1 MGKLGWLTI
10 ALIAAGGTAAHAQG
24 VRPRPKSANS
34 AVHSKADA
42 DQAWLRH
49 RAKLGRIT
57 GTITIDPAVRKS
69 VLGSCH
75 DVVVQVLTGEW
86 KSVGAVQAFG
96 NIRDGECAY
105 AIILPARLGVRLR
118 GFYGGPSGGHPG
130 DFLELS
136 PQKDT
141 ELAVQVGATTRA
153 AMKLSYAYV
162 R

>member
-10 ALIAAGGTAAHAQG
+10 ALIAAGGEAAYAQAI
-24 VRPRPKSANS
+24 RPRPKSANS
-34 AVHSKADA
+34 AVHSKTDA
-42 DQAWLRH
+42 DQAWLHH
-49 RAKLGRIT
+49 RGKLGRIT
-57 GTITIDPAVRKS
+57 GSIAIDPTVHKS

-75 DVVVQVLTGEW
+75 DIVVQVLSEEW
-86 KSVGAVQAFG
+86 KTVGTVQAFG
-96 NIRDGECAY
+96 NMRDGECSY
-105 AIILPARLGVRLR
+105 AVMLPAKPGIRLR

-153 AMKLSYAYV
+153 AMKLSYGYV